1 MQKINAFIYQN
12 RIEVLADIDPS
23 ITTRNRIVY
32 ARTVK
37 IYRGMN
43 NTVVFQLKN
52 SDQKPINITGYSLT
66 MSIVNDDDNTQFV
79 EFDCT
84 IVDATKGLVSVIVP
98 ELDLAYLDREFYN
111 YALKVTDQN
120 DLEVQ
125 VYTDD
130 FFTVRGQLQLLDG
143 YNAAFQPSRS
153 LSFTNISANVVVTSA
168 ISGNYPSGYNLW
180 HSFQLYFDNF
190 TGQVVAQVTTEPI
203 NSIVEGDW
211 MPYSTTN
218 YTSQTNTDL
227 ITVEGP
233 YTAIRF
239 RITETSGEVTK
250 ILARS

>member
-1 MQKINAFIYQN
+1 MQRITAFIYQN

-23 ITTRNRIVY
+23 LTTRNKIVY
-32 ARTVK
+32 ARTIK
-37 IYRGMN
+37 IYRGMD

-52 SDQKPINITGYSLT
+52 SDQKPINISNYSVT
-66 MSIVNDDDNTQFV
+66 MSIVNDDNNTQFV
-79 EFDCT
+79 EFEGT

-98 ELDLAYLDREFYN
+98 EQDLAYLDREFYN

-120 DLEVQ
+120 DLEIT

-130 FFTVRGQLQLLDG
+130 FFTVRGQIQVLDG
-143 YNAAFQPSRS
+143 YNAAFQPSKNLS
-153 LSFTNISANVVVTSA
+153 LTNLTENVVVTSA

-180 HSFQLYFDNF
+180 HSFQFYFDNF
-190 TGQVVAQVTTEPI
+190 TGQVIAQVTTEPI
-203 NSIVEGDW
+203 NTIVEGDW
-211 MPYSTTN
+211 MTYSTTN
-218 YTSQTNTDL
+218 YTSQTDTAL

-239 RITETSGEVTK
+239 RILETTGEVTK